1 MPRLTLSMPNNKTK
15 ATKPKGGGSKSEPA
29 PARIIHIV
37 YRSPITN
44 EDKSVKFKVKQE
56 ADSVFCA
63 AIADAIC
70 KEEGQERSMLKIWM
84 ADLED
89 FELKM
94 GKVDF
99 KKQAVKLTRDEKAK
113 RSMALEWRAEV
124 QINMSTF
131 LPSMMTKQGQ
141 KRLLE
146 ALGVEEEDNEDNE
159 DNDDDQDDEKAKKK
173 KKVKEETKTTPPP
186 KPRRQ
191 QGVRCVRHT
200 YSMRTT
206 CFGRSDYVR
215 STYSLRAKCHIF
227 LTHAVRMPYVCCT
240 C

>member
-1 MPRLTLSMPNNKTK
+1 M
-15 ATKPKGGGSKSEPA
+15 
-29 PARIIHIV
+29 
-37 YRSPITN
+37 
-44 EDKSVKFKVKQE
+44 KFKIKKE
-56 ADSVFCA
+56 ADSVFCH

-70 KEEGQERSMLKIWM
+70 KAERQERSMLKIWM

-94 GKVDF
+94 DRVDF
-99 KKQAVKLTRDEKAK
+99 KKQVVKLTRQETKN
-113 RSMALEWRAEV
+113 RSVELEWRAEV

-141 KRLLE
+141 KRCLE

-159 DNDDDQDDEKAKKK
+159 DNDDDHDDEKAKKK

-215 STYSLRAKCHIF
+215 ST
-227 LTHAVRMPYVCCT
+227 
-240 C
+240 

>member
-1 MPRLTLSMPNNKTK
+1 MPRLTLSMPNNKK
-15 ATKPKGGGSKSEPA
+15 LATKPKGGGSKSEPA

-44 EDKSVKFKVKQE
+44 EDKDVKFKVKQE

-70 KEEGQERSMLKIWM
+70 REEGQERSFLKIWM
-84 ADLED
+84 ADLEN

-94 GKVDF
+94 DRVDF

-141 KRLLE
+141 KRCLE
-146 ALGVEEEDNEDNE
+146 ALGVEEGDNEDNEDNE
-159 DNDDDQDDEKAKKK
+159 DNDDDQDDEKTKKK

-186 KPRRQ
+186 KPKRQ

-215 STYSLRAKCHIF
+215 ST
-227 LTHAVRMPYVCCT
+227 
-240 C
+240 